1 MTQKALLQSAG
12 DGTAVPQGYVGEV
25 RFFIQSAPVN
35 VSTNTN
41 WTNLGSVIVPKGIW
55 EVSGYSLVT
64 QTGSVS
70 FSEGCTIAYSLD
82 STSGFSDFDAS
93 FARTN
98 TIVASMTTATVT
110 QARFAASGTFGVLS
124 VLSDT
129 TYYFKF
135 RNVIS
140 SGSVDLIGSKLFF
153 KRIA

>member
-25 RFFIQSAPVN
+25 RSFVQSAPIN
-35 VSTNTN
+35 ISSNTN
-41 WTNLGSVIVPKGIW
+41 WTNLGSVIVPKGTW
-55 EVSGYSLVT
+55 EVYGYSVIT
-64 QTGSVS
+64 QTGSAS

-82 STSGFSDFDAS
+82 STSGFSDFDTSA
-93 FARTN
+93 ARTN
-98 TIVASMTTATVT
+98 TIAASMTATAVT
-110 QARFAASGTFGVLS
+110 QARFVASGTFGVLN

-140 SGSVDLIGSKLFF
+140 SGSVDLIGCKLFF